1 MTEQKMPDRDRTSPE
16 DTVSSQPDRGE
27 KQQPRERASNPDH
40 DRGLDE
46 HEAARRQAR
55 QDPLQKRD
63 R

>member
-1 MTEQKMPDRDRTSPE
+1 MTDQRMPDRDQAPE
-16 DTVSSQPDRGE
+16 KSSRGE
-27 KQQPRERASNPDH
+27 KEQQHERASTPDQNIF
-40 DRGLDE
+40 DE

>member
-1 MTEQKMPDRDRTSPE
+1 MTEQKMPDRDRASNKSE
-16 DTVSSQPDRGE
+16 HNDEEQS
-27 KQQPRERASNPDH
+27 RERASRPDQDH
-40 DRGLDE
+40 RFDE

>member
-1 MTEQKMPDRDRTSPE
+1 MTDQRMPDRDQASE
-16 DTVSSQPDRGE
+16 KAGPDE
-27 KQQPRERASNPDH
+27 KERQDERASTPDQNNSVF
-40 DRGLDE
+40 DE

>member
-1 MTEQKMPDRDRTSPE
+1 MTDQRMPDRDQASE
-16 DTVSSQPDRGE
+16 KSSRSE
-27 KQQPRERASNPDH
+27 KEQHERASTPDQNIF
-40 DRGLDE
+40 DE